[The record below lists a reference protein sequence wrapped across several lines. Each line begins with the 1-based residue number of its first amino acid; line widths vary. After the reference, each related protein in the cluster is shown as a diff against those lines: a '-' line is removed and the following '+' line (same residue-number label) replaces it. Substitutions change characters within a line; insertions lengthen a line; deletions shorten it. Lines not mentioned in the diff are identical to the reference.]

1 MRGIQETVVQEVI
14 FIDTVIGPDIDLSL
28 LQYFDAA
35 DGAVLYRQRVF
46 QQVVMLD
53 DLSRLDIHQV
63 DAVDNVS
70 DPEPVA

>member
-1 MRGIQETVVQEVI
+1 MRGIQETVVQEGI
-14 FIDTVIGPDIDLSL
+14 FIDTVIGPVIDLSL
-28 LQYFDAA
+28 LLYFDAA

-46 QQVVMLD
+46 QEVVMLD

>member
-53 DLSRLDIHQV
+53 AHFF
-63 DAVDNVS
+63 
-70 DPEPVA
+70 